1 MNDAALWTA
10 GGFAATTALF
20 GWRQNRGGVVG
31 GPISLPKVLWLN
43 LTLTVF
49 FGIPAVLWLDAWL
62 SAGVRALWGW
72 LLLSFVLRA
81 VVELYLIY
89 VTIGWK
95 CVYGISHDLAQ
106 LILALAL
113 AADGPA
119 AGPGAGAPPPGDARA
134 RAFLWL
140 YCAVLVV
147 EAGMARAFSRLAD
160 PKNGVYFASYD
171 ERFQRVNRASWA
183 ASVAGYAALA
193 GILAI

>member
-1 MNDAALWTA
+1 MSDAALWTA

-49 FGIPAVLWLDAWL
+49 FGIPAVIWLDA
-62 SAGVRALWGW
+62 SFSPGVRALWGW

-81 VVELYLIY
+81 VIELYLIY

-95 CVYGISHDLAQ
+95 CVYGISHDLFQ
-106 LILALAL
+106 LVLALAL
-113 AADGPA
+113 AAAGPA
-119 AGPGAGAPPPGDARA
+119 AVPGDARA

-140 YCAVLVV
+140 YGAVLVV
-147 EAGMARAFSRLAD
+147 EAGMARAFSLLAD
-160 PKNGVYFASYD
+160 PKTGIYFASD
-171 ERFQRVNRASWA
+171 DPRFLRVNRASWA
-183 ASVAGYAALA
+183 ASLAGYSALA
-193 GILAI
+193 GILLS

>member
-49 FGIPAVLWLDAWL
+49 FGIPAVLWLDASL
-62 SAGVRALWGW
+62 SPGVRALWGW

-95 CVYGISHDLAQ
+95 CIYGISHDLFQ
-106 LILALAL
+106 LALAVVL
-113 AADGPA
+113 SAALPTG
-119 AGPGAGAPPPGDARA
+119 GDARA
-134 RAFLWL
+134 RGFLWL
-140 YCAVLVV
+140 YCVVLVV
-147 EAGMARAFSRLAD
+147 EAGMARAFSLLAD
-160 PKNGVYFASYD
+160 PKTGIYFASDD
-171 ERFQRVNRASWA
+171 ERFLRVNRASWA
-183 ASVAGYAALA
+183 ASLAGYAALA
-193 GILAI
+193 GVLFA

>member
-1 MNDAALWTA
+1 MPDAALWTA

-49 FGIPAVLWLDAWL
+49 FGIPAVLWRDAAL
-62 SAGVRALWGW
+62 SPGMRALWGW
-72 LLLSFVLRA
+72 LLLSFVLRG

-95 CVYGISHDLAQ
+95 CVYGISHDFFQ
-106 LILALAL
+106 LALAGVL
-113 AADGPA
+113 AAALPLGGPE
-119 AGPGAGAPPPGDARA
+119 DARA

-140 YCAVLVV
+140 YSAVLVV
-147 EAGMARAFSRLAD
+147 EAGMAKAFSRLAD
-160 PKNGVYFASYD
+160 PKTGIYFASDD
-171 ERFQRVNRASWA
+171 ERFKRVNRASWA
-183 ASVAGYAALA
+183 ASLTGYSALA
-193 GILAI
+193 GILR

>member
-49 FGIPAVLWLDAWL
+49 FGLPAVLWRDAAL
-62 SAGVRALWGW
+62 SPATRALWGW

-89 VTIGWK
+89 VTITWK
-95 CVYGISHDLAQ
+95 CVYGISHDLFQ
-106 LILALAL
+106 LGLAVAL
-113 AADGPA
+113 AAAVP
-119 AGPGAGAPPPGDARA
+119 AGADPRA

-140 YCAVLVV
+140 YGAVLLV
-147 EAGMARAFSRLAD
+147 EAGMARAFSLLAD
-160 PKNGVYFASYD
+160 PKDGIYFASD
-171 ERFQRVNRASWA
+171 DARFLRVNRASWA
-183 ASVAGYAALA
+183 ASLTGYAALA
-193 GILAI
+193 GLLLA